1 MKLKILGFDKKL
13 VPLILKGEKTITW
26 RLFGHHN
33 RLMVNDIVFLENTQT
48 REMFGKAR
56 ITYIKDKTMKE
67 ISDGDK
73 EGHEEFSNEKEM
85 YKVYSGYYGC
95 RVDEN
100 TPVRVIRF
108 KIL

>member
-1 MKLKILGFDKKL
+1 MKILGFNEKL

-26 RLFGHHN
+26 RLFRHHDY
-33 RLMVNDIVFLENTQT
+33 LKVNDIILLENTQT
-48 REMFGKAR
+48 KEIFGKAK
-56 ITYIKDKTMKE
+56 ITHIKDKIMKE
-67 ISDGDK
+67 ISNADK

-85 YKVYSGYYGC
+85 YVWYSECYGC

-100 TPVRVIRF
+100 TPVKIVRF